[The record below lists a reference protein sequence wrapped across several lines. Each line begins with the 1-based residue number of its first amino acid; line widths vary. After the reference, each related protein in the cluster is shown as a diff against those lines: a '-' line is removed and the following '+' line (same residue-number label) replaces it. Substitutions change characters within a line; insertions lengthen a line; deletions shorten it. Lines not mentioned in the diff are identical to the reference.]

1 MRGATRILA
10 PFLATL
16 LVAAACNAPR
26 ATSSATPV
34 ATGTPSFTGKTLNI
48 VTGGTG
54 AVYIV
59 YGAGLAELLNKKL
72 GTAASA
78 QSTTASV
85 DNMKL
90 IRDGKADVAFTLAD
104 TAFDAI
110 NGTGPFAAPEKKADA
125 KALAVL
131 YSNLTH
137 VVGKESGGINGA
149 ADLKGKRVSVGSAG
163 SGTEIIANR
172 TLEAYGLDPNKDIQ
186 RERLGVQ
193 DSANALRD
201 GKIDAFFFSGGLP
214 VPAILEVSSGTKIR
228 ILDLT
233 DSVKK
238 MADKYGPLY
247 FTIKIPKTTYNTAAD
262 VTVSGVANLL
272 VVPSSFDPRLA
283 QAVVVTTGVALATPV
298 AVLAVSDGTR
308 ELLAGWDTAEP
319 LEYSYRQSIYEVPV
333 YEEFSRGRTGFAYLE
348 VRSPDIR
355 SIEYFGWRGVEPRRR
370 DDGLWAAYPPTS
382 AVPDLRIRITPAGQQ
397 RLPTARR

>member
-1 MRGATRILA
+1 VRVLGPLVS
-10 PFLATL
+10 LL

-26 ATSSATPV
+26 TTSSATPA
-34 ATGTPSFTGKTLNI
+34 ATGTAGASATPSFAGKTLNI

-104 TAFDAI
+104 TAYDAV

-137 VVGKESGGINGA
+137 VVVKESGGINGA

-172 TLEAYGLDPNKDIQ
+172 TLEAYGLDPSKDIQ

-214 VPAILEVSSGTKIR
+214 VPAILDISTGTKIR

-283 QAVVVTTGVALATPV
+283 QAIIATMFDYKADLAKVHVAANDLTLESATVGSSIDFHQGAIDFYKSKGV
-298 AVLAVSDGTR
+298 
-308 ELLAGWDTAEP
+308 WKK
-319 LEYSYRQSIYEVPV
+319 
-333 YEEFSRGRTGFAYLE
+333 
-348 VRSPDIR
+348 
-355 SIEYFGWRGVEPRRR
+355 
-370 DDGLWAAYPPTS
+370 
-382 AVPDLRIRITPAGQQ
+382 
-397 RLPTARR
+397 

>member
-1 MRGATRILA
+1 MRKAIRIFA
-10 PFLATL
+10 A
-16 LVAAACNAPR
+16 LVAALVVIAACNAPR
-26 ATSSATPV
+26 ASSTPTPS

-104 TAFDAI
+104 TAFDAE
-110 NGTGPFAAPEKKADA
+110 NGRGSFASPEKPADA

-137 VVGKESGGINGA
+137 LVVKESGGINA
-149 ADLKGKRVSVGSAG
+149 VPDLKGKRVSMGSAG

-172 TLEAYGLDPNKDIQ
+172 TLESYGIDPAKDIS
-186 RERLGVQ
+186 RERLGAQ

-201 GKIDAFFFSGGLP
+201 GKVDAFFFSGGLP
-214 VPAILEVSSGTKIR
+214 VPAVLDLATGTKIKM
-228 ILDLT
+228 LDLT
-233 DSVKK
+233 DSISK
-238 MADKYGPLY
+238 MSAKYGNFY
-247 FTIKIPKTTYNTAAD
+247 FPIKIPKSTYNTAAD

-272 VVPSSFDPRLA
+272 VVPSSFDPALA
-283 QAVVVTTGVALATPV
+283 QAILATMFDNKADLV
-298 AVLAVSDGTR
+298 KVHNAANDLSLESAVLG
-308 ELLAGWDTAEP
+308 
-319 LEYSYRQSIYEVPV
+319 
-333 YEEFSRGRTGFAYLE
+333 
-348 VRSPDIR
+348 SPIDYHQGAIDFYK
-355 SIEYFGWRGVEPRRR
+355 SKGV
-370 DDGLWAAYPPTS
+370 WKK
-382 AVPDLRIRITPAGQQ
+382 
-397 RLPTARR
+397 

>member
-1 MRGATRILA
+1 MRKAIRFFA
-10 PFLATL
+10 P
-16 LVAAACNAPR
+16 LVAALVVTAACSAPR
-26 ATSSATPV
+26 AASTPTPS
-34 ATGTPSFTGKTLNI
+34 ATGTPNFTGKTLNI

-78 QSTTASV
+78 QATTASV

-104 TAFDAI
+104 TAFDAV
-110 NGTGPFAAPEKKADA
+110 NGKGSFASPEKPSDA

-137 VVGKESGGINGA
+137 LVVKDSGGINA
-149 ADLKGKRVSVGSAG
+149 VPDLKGKRVSMGSAG

-172 TLEAYGLDPNKDIQ
+172 TLEAYGLDPAADIS
-186 RERLGVQ
+186 RERLGAQ

-214 VPAILEVSSGTKIR
+214 VPAVLDLSTGTKIKL
-228 ILDLT
+228 LDLA
-233 DSVKK
+233 DSISK
-238 MADKYGPLY
+238 MSAKYGNFY
-247 FTIKIPKTTYNTAAD
+247 FPIKIPKSTYNTAAD

-272 VVPSSFDPRLA
+272 VVPTNFDPALA
-283 QAVVVTTGVALATPV
+283 QAILATMFDNKADLV
-298 AVLAVSDGTR
+298 KVHSAANDLSLDSAVLG
-308 ELLAGWDTAEP
+308 
-319 LEYSYRQSIYEVPV
+319 
-333 YEEFSRGRTGFAYLE
+333 
-348 VRSPDIR
+348 SPIDYHQGAIDFYK
-355 SIEYFGWRGVEPRRR
+355 SKGV
-370 DDGLWAAYPPTS
+370 WKK
-382 AVPDLRIRITPAGQQ
+382 
-397 RLPTARR
+397 

>member
-1 MRGATRILA
+1 MRNAIRFVT
-10 PFLATL
+10 P
-16 LVAAACNAPR
+16 LVAALIVAVACSAPR
-26 ATSSATPV
+26 AASTPPPSATGP
-34 ATGTPSFTGKTLNI
+34 PNFTGKTLNI

-59 YGAGLAELLNKKL
+59 YGAGLADLLNRKL

-104 TAFDAI
+104 AAFDAI

-137 VVGKESGGINGA
+137 VVVKDGAGINGA

-214 VPAILEVSSGTKIR
+214 VAAVLPFPDAAKIY
-228 ILDLT
+228 
-233 DSVKK
+233 S
-238 MADKYGPLY
+238 
-247 FTIKIPKTTYNTAAD
+247 
-262 VTVSGVANLL
+262 
-272 VVPSSFDPRLA
+272 PRL
-283 QAVVVTTGVALATPV
+283 PHI
-298 AVLAVSDGTR
+298 R
-308 ELLAGWDTAEP
+308 EE
-319 LEYSYRQSIYEVPV
+319 
-333 YEEFSRGRTGFAYLE
+333 
-348 VRSPDIR
+348 RS
-355 SIEYFGWRGVEPRRR
+355 
-370 DDGLWAAYPPTS
+370 
-382 AVPDLRIRITPAGQQ
+382 
-397 RLPTARR
+397 

>member
-1 MRGATRILA
+1 MRKTLRVLA
-10 PFLATL
+10 SVVAA
-16 LVAAACNAPR
+16 LVVTAACNAPR
-26 ATSSATPV
+26 AASTPTPS
-34 ATGTPSFTGKTLNI
+34 ATGTPNFTGKTLNI

-104 TAFDAI
+104 TAFDAV
-110 NGTGPFAAPEKKADA
+110 NGKGSFAAPEKPSDA

-131 YSNLTH
+131 YTNLTH
-137 VVGKESGGINGA
+137 LVVKDAGGISA
-149 ADLKGKRVSVGSAG
+149 VPDLKGKRVSMGSAG

-172 TLEAYGLDPNKDIQ
+172 TLEAYGLDPAADIS
-186 RERLGVQ
+186 RERLGAQ

-214 VPAILEVSSGTKIR
+214 VPAVLDLSTGTKIKM
-228 ILDLT
+228 LDLA
-233 DSVKK
+233 DSISK
-238 MADKYGPLY
+238 MSAKYGNFY
-247 FTIKIPKTTYNTAAD
+247 FPIKIPKTTYNTAAD

-272 VVPSSFDPRLA
+272 VVPSSFDPALA
-283 QAVVVTTGVALATPV
+283 QAILATMFDNKADLV
-298 AVLAVSDGTR
+298 KVH
-308 ELLAGWDTAEP
+308 
-319 LEYSYRQSIYEVPV
+319 
-333 YEEFSRGRTGFAYLE
+333 
-348 VRSPDIR
+348 
-355 SIEYFGWRGVEPRRR
+355 
-370 DDGLWAAYPPTS
+370 AAANDLSLDS
-382 AVPDLRIRITPAGQQ
+382 AVVGSPIDYHQGAIDFYKSKGVWKK
-397 RLPTARR
+397 

>member
-1 MRGATRILA
+1 MRKAIRFVA
-10 PFLATL
+10 P
-16 LVAAACNAPR
+16 LVAALVVTVACNAPR
-26 ATSSATPV
+26 ASTTPTPST
-34 ATGTPSFTGKTLNI
+34 TGTPNFTGKTLNI

-104 TAFDAI
+104 TAFDAV
-110 NGTGPFAAPEKKADA
+110 NGKGSFASPEKAVEA

-137 VVGKESGGINGA
+137 LVVKETGGINTVP
-149 ADLKGKRVSVGSAG
+149 DLKGKRVSMGSAG

-172 TLEAYGLDPNKDIQ
+172 TLEAYSLDPTKDIS
-186 RERLGVQ
+186 RERLGAQ

-214 VPAILEVSSGTKIR
+214 VPAVLDLATGTKIKMV
-228 ILDLT
+228 DLA
-233 DSVKK
+233 DSIQK
-238 MADKYGPLY
+238 MTAKYGNFY
-247 FTIKIPKTTYNTAAD
+247 FPIKIPKSTYNTAAD

-272 VVPSSFDPRLA
+272 VVPSTFDPALA
-283 QAVVVTTGVALATPV
+283 QAILATMFDNKADLV
-298 AVLAVSDGTR
+298 KVH
-308 ELLAGWDTAEP
+308 TAANDLT
-319 LEYSYRQSIYEVPV
+319 LE
-333 YEEFSRGRTGFAYLE
+333 
-348 VRSPDIR
+348 
-355 SIEYFGWRGVEPRRR
+355 
-370 DDGLWAAYPPTS
+370 S
-382 AVPDLRIRITPAGQQ
+382 AVVGSPIDYHKGAIDFFKSKGVWKS
-397 RLPTARR
+397 

>member
-1 MRGATRILA
+1 MRNAIRLLA
-10 PFLATL
+10 P
-16 LVAAACNAPR
+16 LVTALVVTAACNAPR
-26 ATSSATPV
+26 AATTPTPS
-34 ATGTPSFTGKTLNI
+34 ATGTPNFAGKTLNI

-104 TAFDAI
+104 TAFDAV
-110 NGTGPFAAPEKKADA
+110 NGKGSFASPEKASAA

-137 VVGKESGGINGA
+137 LVVKESGGINA
-149 ADLKGKRVSVGSAG
+149 VPDLKGKRVSMGSAG

-172 TLEAYGLDPNKDIQ
+172 TLEAYGLDPAVDIS
-186 RERLGVQ
+186 RERLGAQ

-201 GKIDAFFFSGGLP
+201 GKIEAFFFSGGLP
-214 VPAILEVSSGTKIR
+214 VPAVLDLGTGTKIKM
-228 ILDLT
+228 LDLA
-233 DSVKK
+233 DSISK
-238 MADKYGPLY
+238 MTAKYGNFY
-247 FTIKIPKTTYNTAAD
+247 FPIKIPKSTYNTAAD

-272 VVPSSFDPRLA
+272 VVPSAFDPALA
-283 QAVVVTTGVALATPV
+283 QAILATMFDNKADLV
-298 AVLAVSDGTR
+298 KVHS
-308 ELLAGWDTAEP
+308 
-319 LEYSYRQSIYEVPV
+319 
-333 YEEFSRGRTGFAYLE
+333 
-348 VRSPDIR
+348 
-355 SIEYFGWRGVEPRRR
+355 
-370 DDGLWAAYPPTS
+370 AANDLSLDS
-382 AVPDLRIRITPAGQQ
+382 AVVGSPIDYHQGAIDFYKSKGVWKK
-397 RLPTARR
+397 

>member
-1 MRGATRILA
+1 MRTSVRVLA
-10 PFLATL
+10 PFVAL
-16 LVAAACNAPR
+16 LLAAACNAPR
-26 ATSSATPV
+26 ATSPATSAPSGSAAAST
-34 ATGTPSFTGKTLNI
+34 APSFTGKTLNI

-90 IRDGKADVAFTLAD
+90 IGGGKADVAFTLAD

-110 NGTGPFAAPEKKADA
+110 NGTGPFAPPEKKVDA

-137 VVGKESGGINGA
+137 VVVKDGAGINGA

-214 VPAILEVSSGTKIR
+214 VPAVLDLSTATKIKV
-228 ILDLT
+228 LDLT

-238 MADKYGPLY
+238 MSDKYGPLY

-272 VVPSSFDPRLA
+272 VVPSGFDPALA
-283 QAVVVTTGVALATPV
+283 QAILATMFENKSDLAKVHV
-298 AVLAVSDGTR
+298 AANDLTL
-308 ELLAGWDTAEP
+308 ETATVG
-319 LEYSYRQSIYEVPV
+319 SSIDFHQGAIDY
-333 YEEFSRGRTGFAYLE
+333 YKSKGA
-348 VRSPDIR
+348 
-355 SIEYFGWRGVEPRRR
+355 WKK
-370 DDGLWAAYPPTS
+370 
-382 AVPDLRIRITPAGQQ
+382 
-397 RLPTARR
+397 